1 MILLEMARAF
11 TASSQTDEELLRDF
25 RDLFRLTLDEVD
37 RTGISRRTWARIE
50 SGDEREHRPGVQAK
64 VQQIRILMQLL
75 SELPYGQVRQWA
87 GRPLRGI
94 GKAPRS
100 LIRTSSLGLNALI
113 RHLVAQQ
120 EQVG

>member
-1 MILLEMARAF
+1 MARALS
-11 TASSQTDEELLRDF
+11 AEPRTDADLLRDF

-50 SGDEREHRPGVQAK
+50 SGEEREHRPGVQAK
-64 VQQIRILMQLL
+64 VHQIRTLMQLL
-75 SELPYGQVRQWA
+75 SEMPYGQVRQWA
-87 GRPLRGI
+87 GHSLRGV
-94 GKAPRS
+94 GRSPRS
-100 LIRTSSLGLNALI
+100 LVRTSTLGLNTLI